1 MNVSLLAR
9 KEFTDAMRSRS
20 LWAATGLLTIVLSA
34 AAALPSVAIDN
45 LDPATLPRYML
56 APVATFV
63 TITALVTGYLAI
75 AGERDTGSIRT
86 LLGLPYT
93 RGDVVLG
100 KYVGRSAIVGVA
112 VLVSYLVAAVVG
124 FAVYGSLPVGA
135 YALLALLTV
144 VLGVA
149 VVGIAVAISA
159 GAGTRNRAMTLSVG
173 LFFVFELLWTYFTK
187 GLYYVVTL
195 GDLPGTYVSPWYI
208 LLTRLSP
215 TNAFKSAA
223 ELFIPENVTRV
234 NVSQSQGVTNAGSNA
249 GPTLAERV
257 GGELPFYLDEWFA
270 LVILACWIV
279 VPVVVGYIRF
289 ERADLG

>member
-34 AAALPSVAIDN
+34 AAVLPSVAIDN

-112 VLVSYLVAAVVG
+112 VLVSYLVAAVVS
-124 FAVYGSLPVGA
+124 FAVYGSLPVGV
-135 YALLALLTV
+135 YTLLALLTV
-144 VLGVA
+144 VLGIA

-173 LFFVFELLWTYFTK
+173 LFFVFELIWTYLTK

-195 GDLPGTYVSPWYI
+195 GDLPGTYVPPWYI
-208 LLTRLSP
+208 LLERLSP

-234 NVSQSQGVTNAGSNA
+234 NVSQGQGVTNAGSNA

-257 GGELPFYLDEWFA
+257 GGELPFYLDAWFA
-270 LVILACWIV
+270 LVVLACWIV